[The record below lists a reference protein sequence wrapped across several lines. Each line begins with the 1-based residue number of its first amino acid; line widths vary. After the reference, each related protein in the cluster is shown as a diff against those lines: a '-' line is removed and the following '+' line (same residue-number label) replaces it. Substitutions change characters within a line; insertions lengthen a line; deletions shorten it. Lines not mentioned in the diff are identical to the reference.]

1 MKNLN
6 KIIVCLFLS
15 AAIVAFTSCSKKPD
29 ACFTADK
36 GNTNT
41 HVNEE
46 IHFDASCSSDG
57 ESYDWDFGDGATA
70 SGITAK
76 RKYATAGNYT
86 VTLTAHN
93 GSKSASTTQTM
104 YIEP

>member
-1 MKNLN
+1 MKNSN
-6 KIIVCLFLS
+6 KKMVSMLFAMLML
-15 AAIVAFTSCSKKPD
+15 IFTSCSTKPD

-36 GNTNT
+36 GNSNT

-70 SGITAK
+70 SGVTAK
-76 RKYATAGNYT
+76 HKYASQGNYT

-93 GSKSASTTQTM
+93 GSKSASTTKIM
-104 YIEP
+104 YITP

>member
-1 MKNLN
+1 MKNLSN
-6 KIIVCLFLS
+6 FFICLFVSVML
-15 AAIVAFTSCSKKPD
+15 IAFTSCSTKPD

-36 GNTNT
+36 GSSNT

-57 ESYDWDFGDGATA
+57 ENYDWDFGDGATA
-70 SGITAK
+70 SGITTK
-76 RKYATAGNYT
+76 HKYGSAGNYT

-93 GSKSASTTQTM
+93 GSKSANTTQTM
-104 YIEP
+104 YITP

>member
-1 MKNLN
+1 MKNISKTL
-6 KIIVCLFLS
+6 IGFFLCMMI
-15 AAIVAFTSCSKKPD
+15 AVFTSCSKKPD

-46 IHFDASCSSDG
+46 IHYDASCSSDG
-57 ESYDWDFGDGATA
+57 ESYDWNFGDGATA
-70 SGITAK
+70 TGVTTK
-76 RKYATAGNYT
+76 HKYDNEGTYT

-93 GSKSASTTQTM
+93 GSKESSTTKTM
-104 YIEP
+104 YITP